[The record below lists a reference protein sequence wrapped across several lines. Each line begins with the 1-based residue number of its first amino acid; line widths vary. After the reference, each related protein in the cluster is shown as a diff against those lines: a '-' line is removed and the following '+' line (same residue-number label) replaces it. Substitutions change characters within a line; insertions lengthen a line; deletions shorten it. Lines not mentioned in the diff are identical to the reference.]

1 MPRKNQ
7 FRRTRRLRLAA
18 RAGVIAIALG
28 GTLLLSAVHDVAL
41 RRSGGWPGIVVAL
54 VLVSAGIGVG
64 LWVIRARGRS
74 AASDAE
80 ELRVT
85 GVDDRLPMGA
95 FSQGR
100 RVGLEAADLWFVWGT
115 LTLGVGLLFAVAGA
129 TDPQVGWRFG
139 PAFSSAAFVPAAM
152 CFWLGSGTNYWL
164 TRDGIETSRWPRRFM
179 RWADVVRV
187 VPLRHGSPAVH
198 FERPMPSSCRRPK
211 PCREPHVGQG
221 AQIFRSR
228 WCWSRSAQA
237 SF

>member
-1 MPRKNQ
+1 MPRKSQ

-28 GTLLLSAVHDVAL
+28 GTVLLSAVHDVAL
-41 RRSGGWPGIVVAL
+41 RRSGGWPGVVVAL

-80 ELRVT
+80 ELRAA
-85 GVDDRLPMGA
+85 GADDGLPMGA
-95 FSQGR
+95 FRQGQ
-100 RVGLEAADLWFVWGT
+100 RVGLEAADLWFVWGA

-129 TDPQVGWRFG
+129 TDAQVGWRFG
-139 PAFSSAAFVPAAM
+139 LAFSSVGFVPAAM
-152 CFWLGSGTNYWL
+152 CFWVGTGTKYWL

-198 FERPMPSSCRRPK
+198 FERPDAIELQTAK
-211 PCREPHVGQG
+211 PVQG
-221 AQIFRSR
+221 AARWWRSTDFRSR

-237 SF
+237 SS